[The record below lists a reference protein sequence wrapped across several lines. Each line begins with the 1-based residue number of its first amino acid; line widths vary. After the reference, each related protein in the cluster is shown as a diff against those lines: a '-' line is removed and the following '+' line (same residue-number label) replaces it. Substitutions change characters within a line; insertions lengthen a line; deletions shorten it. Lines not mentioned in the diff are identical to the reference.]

1 MHHFNDKIHNK
12 KNLNLDFGVQSIFLQ
27 KYFLRKPEFF
37 VYNSLKVE
45 INTFA
50 REVTNLV
57 YIQTTLW

>member
-12 KNLNLDFGVQSIFLQ
+12 KNLNLDYWSS
-27 KYFLRKPEFF
+27 KYISSEILLRKPEFF

-50 REVTNLV
+50 KEVTNLV